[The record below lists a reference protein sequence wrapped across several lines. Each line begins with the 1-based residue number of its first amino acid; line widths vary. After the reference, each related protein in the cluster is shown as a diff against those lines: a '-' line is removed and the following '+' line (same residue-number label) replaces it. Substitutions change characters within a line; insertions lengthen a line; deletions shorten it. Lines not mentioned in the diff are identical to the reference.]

1 MRPLNLRASL
11 GEREW
16 LVKSSCKLEARRWIR
31 ASVFAT
37 SKTVEGNPKR
47 LKHGCKRWV
56 LGGLVTDLE
65 TQQCEQ
71 GLDQVRGS
79 VGERLGHHCQEI
91 VIEAGPGQAKKAS
104 AKRMNGQASAQKGV
118 NRG

>member
-1 MRPLNLRASL
+1 MEGRESLVPGQKAHAEKRGIGIVPIIDRARSPLRRPGNCFY
-11 GEREW
+11 E
-16 LVKSSCKLEARRWIR
+16 
-31 ASVFAT
+31 
-37 SKTVEGNPKR
+37 VEGNPKR

-79 VGERLGHHCQEI
+79 VGERLGHHCREI

-104 AKRMNGQASAQKGV
+104 AKLLVRKKA
-118 NRG
+118 

>member
-31 ASVFAT
+31 ASVFAA
-37 SKTVEGNPKR
+37 SKTPETARAR
-47 LKHGCKRWV
+47 LKGWV
-56 LGGLVTDLE
+56 FGGLVTDLE

-79 VGERLGHHCQEI
+79 VGERLGHHCREI
-91 VIEAGPGQAKKAS
+91 VIEASPG
-104 AKRMNGQASAQKGV
+104 
-118 NRG
+118 

>member
-1 MRPLNLRASL
+1 MDSGL
-11 GEREW
+11 GVRHFEDPRNCSRE
-16 LVKSSCKLEARRWIR
+16 
-31 ASVFAT
+31 
-37 SKTVEGNPKR
+37 VEGNPKR

-79 VGERLGHHCQEI
+79 VGERLGHHCREI
-91 VIEAGPGQAKKAS
+91 VIETGPGQAKKAS
-104 AKRMNGQASAQKGV
+104 AKRMNGQARLSCQMA
-118 NRG
+118 

>member
-1 MRPLNLRASL
+1 MRPLNLQASL

-16 LVKSSCKLEARRWIR
+16 LVKSSCKLEDSGLGVCHFEDPGNCSRE
-31 ASVFAT
+31 
-37 SKTVEGNPKR
+37 VEGNPKR

-65 TQQCEQ
+65 TQQGEQ

-79 VGERLGHHCQEI
+79 VGERLGHHCREI
-91 VIEAGPGQAKKAS
+91 VIEAGPG
-104 AKRMNGQASAQKGV
+104 
-118 NRG
+118 

>member
-37 SKTVEGNPKR
+37 CEVEGNPKR

-79 VGERLGHHCQEI
+79 VGERLGHHCREI
-91 VIEAGPGQAKKAS
+91 VIEAGPGQAKKSS
-104 AKRMNGQASAQKGV
+104 AKRVCEWPS
-118 NRG
+118 

>member
-1 MRPLNLRASL
+1 MACQKLLQARSQEMDSGLGVRHFEDPRHCLR
-11 GEREW
+11 E
-16 LVKSSCKLEARRWIR
+16 
-31 ASVFAT
+31 
-37 SKTVEGNPKR
+37 VEGNPKR

-79 VGERLGHHCQEI
+79 VGERLGHHCWEI

-104 AKRMNGQASAQKGV
+104 AKRV
-118 NRG
+118 NKLVRKKA